1 MFQLIIYLIFIELIN
16 ISSLEFSYSRFNTLI
31 HEKEIKNTLNNL
43 IYEDDIIKI
52 INNPDQKWLKDCFEI
67 YCHNEK
73 ISFESIS
80 YHNFFND
87 LYTPTDFIFVED
99 FMVGYGRILIDIEK
113 DKIRK
118 YNKNSKLI
126 LHVNDYSN
134 LVLKEDEFIKK
145 YKTYSFPKI
154 TKRHINNYIFNMIEY
169 YQYHKD
175 LFLINWKKFDIDKL
189 DYHKLEDILF
199 SMHLIMISN
208 NQNIE
213 YYESIVEDKLRF
225 LDKKYYD

>member
-1 MFQLIIYLIFIELIN
+1 MVQFIIYLIFIELIN

-31 HEKEIKNTLNNL
+31 REKEIKNTLDNL
-43 IYEDDIIKI
+43 IYDENKIKI
-52 INNPDQKWLKDCFEI
+52 INNPNQKWLKDCFEI
-67 YCHNEK
+67 NCYNEK
-73 ISFESIS
+73 ISFTSIS
-80 YHNFFND
+80 YHNFYND
-87 LYTPTDFIFVED
+87 LYKPKDFIFVED
-99 FMVGYGRILIDIEK
+99 FMVGYGRTLIDIEK
-113 DKIRK
+113 NKIIN

-126 LHVNDYSN
+126 LQVNDYEN

-145 YKTYSFPKI
+145 YKMYNFPKI

-169 YQYHKD
+169 YNYHKD
-175 LFLINWKKFDIDKL
+175 LLLINWKKFDIDKL

-213 YYESIVEDKLRF
+213 YYEYIIQDKLRF
-225 LDKKYYD
+225 LNKKYYD